1 MVISTIVW
9 FVWTVDDGREIE
21 VIAGVRAAAAAA
33 AAAAAGFTPSE
44 STSKSSS
51 SVLFEVIEDVDRL
64 PIMTPLYAISYLLAT
79 ICL

>member
-33 AAAAAGFTPSE
+33 AAAGFTPSG

>member
-1 MVISTIVW
+1 
-9 FVWTVDDGREIE
+9 VWTVDDGREIE

-33 AAAAAGFTPSE
+33 AAAAGFTPSG

>member
-1 MVISTIVW
+1 VVISTIVW
-9 FVWTVDDGREIE
+9 FVWTVDDGRETE

-33 AAAAAGFTPSE
+33 GFTPSG

>member
-1 MVISTIVW
+1 
-9 FVWTVDDGREIE
+9 VWTVDDGREIE

-33 AAAAAGFTPSE
+33 AAAGFTPSG
-44 STSKSSS
+44 STSKSS

>member
-1 MVISTIVW
+1 
-9 FVWTVDDGREIE
+9 VWTVDDGREIE

-33 AAAAAGFTPSE
+33 PAAGFTPSG